1 MLRPDSRAQEKAR
14 PQDSNRGP
22 RRLNIKSDEPNVK
35 KPNVKKPN
43 VKKPN
48 VNKPNASRAKP
59 NVRIRNLMLRPDF
72 LTLGSFVNI
81 KSAGAQ
87 ISDSYRPRKIK
98 ETGSRKSAQNR
109 HKVETPKNLEI
120 GKIKRTDEI
129 RAGQDRVL

>member
-48 VNKPNASRAKP
+48 VNKPNASRGKL
-59 NVRIRNLMLRPDF
+59 NVRTRNLMLRPDF

-87 ISDSYRPRKIK
+87 ISDAYRRGGRVPQSGAPRSRNGRLQVRPRQVT
-98 ETGSRKSAQNR
+98 ETA
-109 HKVETPKNLEI
+109 
-120 GKIKRTDEI
+120 
-129 RAGQDRVL
+129 RAGMGIFVSLNCP